1 MIRTLLVDDE
11 PIVRK
16 GLIHIMPW
24 ERYGFRIAADADSGE
39 KALERLSR
47 ESFDL
52 LVTDLTM
59 PGMTG
64 FQLIQETRKRYPE
77 LSIVI
82 LTCHQD
88 FQYVQ
93 EALRMGALDYI
104 VKTELEDEK
113 LDVIFERISA
123 SLRDKSGSGKKGEG
137 TVTPKGVLFLGL
149 SEDCSRQE
157 LYAVPWI
164 GSRIVHPVD
173 HCDQAWYMD
182 TEPDDL
188 GDDAILAMAPMA
200 AGKPRWI
207 VVRLHQ
213 VVHRES
219 LLSRFVKR
227 HAFYVIGFAPGE
239 SVVHESLHDVL
250 QQEEKRADKE
260 WLVCWDKFDWIFDD
274 RPWDRL
280 LKRIEETRPDPD
292 ELAAELFN
300 TIASWKGVRH
310 FRALTGFREEALTLA
325 VWQEWKAWLTR
336 LRDALRIAMERRGA
350 GEETAVR
357 VLQAICFVRKRLDE
371 GITQEDAAAAVHL
384 SRGYFSDCFKRAAGC
399 TFNDYMKE
407 LRFDRAVWLMATSG
421 LDVADIAQKCGFADE
436 SYFRKL
442 FRESTGQAPKE
453 FRQKASPHSYTLS
466 VIGLNEKERIV
477 RPDSKTVRR
486 KARG

>member
-24 ERYGFRIAADADSGE
+24 ERYGFRIAADADSGD
-39 KALERLSR
+39 KALEWLSR
-47 ESFDL
+47 EPFDL

-113 LDVIFERISA
+113 LDGIFERISA
-123 SLRDKSGSGKKGEG
+123 SLRDKAGGGKKGEG
-137 TVTPKGVLFLGL
+137 TVTPKGVLFLGM

-173 HCDQAWYMD
+173 HCDQAWYVD
-182 TEPDDL
+182 TDPDDI
-188 GDDAILAMAPMA
+188 GDDAALAMPPMA

-227 HAFYVIGFAPGE
+227 HAFYAIGFAPGE
-239 SVVHESLHDVL
+239 SVVHESLHDISL
-250 QQEEKRADKE
+250 QEGKRGDKE
-260 WLVCWDKFDWIFDD
+260 WLDCWDKFEWIFDD
-274 RPWDRL
+274 RSWDRL
-280 LKRIEETRPDPD
+280 LERIEETRPEPA

-300 TIASWKGVRH
+300 TVASWKGVRN
-310 FRALTGFREEALTLA
+310 FRELAGFREEALALA

-336 LRDALRIAMERRGA
+336 LRDALRVAMERRGA

-357 VLQAICFVRKRLDE
+357 VLQAIRYVRERLDE

-399 TFNDYMKE
+399 TFNGYMKE
-407 LRFDRAVWLMATSG
+407 LRLDWAVRLLATSD
-421 LDVADIAQKCGFADE
+421 LDVPDIAQRCGFADE
-436 SYFRKL
+436 FYFRKL
-442 FRESTGQAPKE
+442 FRESIGQAPKE
-453 FRQKASPHSYTLS
+453 FRQKASPRSYSLS

-477 RPDSKTVRR
+477 RPDLKTVRR
-486 KARG
+486 TSKG